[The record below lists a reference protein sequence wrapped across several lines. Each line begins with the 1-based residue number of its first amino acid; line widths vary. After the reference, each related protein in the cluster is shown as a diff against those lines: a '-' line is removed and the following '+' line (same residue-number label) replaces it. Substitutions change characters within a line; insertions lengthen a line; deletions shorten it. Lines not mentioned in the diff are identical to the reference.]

1 MTPQPPNP
9 PNSGTGCVVWN
20 RNQVVPKDLWP
31 ISPLGDG
38 RCLAGS
44 TLLLG
49 EDGIQGGTKPFRNHP
64 LCFCGGRL
72 SHGYMRLRQDVHRFH
87 HLPIRRLNRFMVRLV

>member
-1 MTPQPPNP
+1 MTPPTPPSTN
-9 PNSGTGCVVWN
+9 NGTGCVVWN
-20 RNQVVPKDLWP
+20 RNQVSPKDLWP

-49 EDGIQGGTKPFRNHP
+49 EGAIQDGTKPFETICYVSVAGDS
-64 LCFCGGRL
+64 LT
-72 SHGYMRLRQDVHRFH
+72 VT
-87 HLPIRRLNRFMVRLV
+87 